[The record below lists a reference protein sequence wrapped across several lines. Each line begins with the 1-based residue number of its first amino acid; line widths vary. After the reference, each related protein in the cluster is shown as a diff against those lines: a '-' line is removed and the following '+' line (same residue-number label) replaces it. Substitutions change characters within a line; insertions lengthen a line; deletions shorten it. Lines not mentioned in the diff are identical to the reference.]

1 MDGPGLF
8 GSGPIFGT
16 PESFRQYHVRGLLE
30 RSSGAPTDD
39 RRLILFGHGNFR
51 ARHEKLHAWM
61 AERGVKHLNVDGP
74 TRPHV
79 WSSGWLPEAF
89 DLILTDLPPAP
100 KPNE

>member
-1 MDGPGLF
+1 MAKIEGKVVAIEP
-8 GSGPIFGT
+8 SGNLRTDISGD
-16 PESFRQYHVRGLLE
+16 RLR
-30 RSSGAPTDD
+30 GAPTDD